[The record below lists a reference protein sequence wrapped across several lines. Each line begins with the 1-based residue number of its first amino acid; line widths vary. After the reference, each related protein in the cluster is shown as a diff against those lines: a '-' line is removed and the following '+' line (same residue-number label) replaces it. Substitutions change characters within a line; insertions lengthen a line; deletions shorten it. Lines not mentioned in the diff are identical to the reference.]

1 MNTPVIWILFPLGLA
16 VSLYL
21 IRRWQTVIQL
31 IGILVTLTLAG
42 LAWQLPIG
50 QPLPLGPLA
59 GPVPL
64 ELADTLTILGRRFV
78 LDETARPVLI
88 FVYLGLAF
96 WFGGARLART
106 DRLFIPAGLA
116 VAALLVAALAVEP
129 FLYAALLIVIAALV
143 CVPLLSPPGHP
154 TGRGVLRFLVFQLMG
169 MPFLLFAGWLISSLD
184 AAPASRSLLMQIT
197 VLLGLGFAFFSAI
210 FPFHTWIPMLAEESN
225 PYAAAFVF
233 FLLPGVVSLFGLE
246 FLTRYTW
253 LGTEPLVADV
263 LRFMGAWMVVTGGV
277 LCAFQRNLAR
287 MLGFAVIFEIGLSLL
302 ALSLASSALGARLE
316 IFFALLLPRGIG
328 LGTWALALSILL
340 SRLGSLS
347 FSAVFGLGRQ
357 MPLAAAALLL
367 AHFSIA
373 GFPLLAGFPVQVAL
387 WEALAGQSL
396 PTALLSLLG
405 AAGLLAG
412 GIRCMAVLFTGPED
426 RPWEITESAGQ
437 SALLVI
443 GLLAIFALGL
453 LPQWFLPP
461 LANMAHMF
469 AGPGF

>member
-1 MNTPVIWILFPLGLA
+1 MSTPVVWILFPLGLA
-16 VSLYL
+16 IALYL
-21 IRRWQTVIQL
+21 IRRWQGVVQIL
-31 IGILVTLTLAG
+31 GILVTLILAG
-42 LAWQLPIG
+42 LAWRLPIG

-59 GPVPL
+59 GPAGL
-64 ELADTLTILGRRFV
+64 ELADTLTVLGRRFV
-78 LDETARPVLI
+78 LGETARPVLI

-96 WFGGARLART
+96 WFGGARLARA

-169 MPFLLFAGWLISSLD
+169 MPFLLFAGWLISSLE
-184 AAPASRSLLMQIT
+184 AAPATRTLLTQIT

-253 LGTEPLVADV
+253 LGSEPLVSDV
-263 LRFMGAWMVVTGGV
+263 LRFMGAWMVVIGGV

-287 MLGFAVIFEIGLSLL
+287 MFGFAVIFEIGLSLL

-316 IFFALLLPRGIG
+316 IFFGLLLPRGIG
-328 LGTWALALSILL
+328 LATWALALSILL
-340 SRLGSLS
+340 SRHGSLT
-347 FSAVFGLGRQ
+347 FSAVFGSGRR
-357 MPLAAAALLL
+357 MPIAAAALLL
-367 AHFSIA
+367 AHFSFA
-373 GFPLLAGFPVQVAL
+373 GFPLLAGFPVQIAL

-405 AAGLLAG
+405 TAGLLAG
-412 GIRCMAVLFTGPED
+412 GLRCMAVLFTGPED
-426 RPWEITESAGQ
+426 RSWEITESAGQ
-437 SALLVI
+437 SALLVTA
-443 GLLAIFALGL
+443 LLVIFALGL